1 MEKIIVEVGSTNTKI
16 DLAVDGDV
24 KHLETI
30 TIEFK
35 KNFKK
40 ENKLNSNDIEVLINK
55 VKELEKEYKEIYV
68 CGTSIFRNLNENER
82 KEFLDLFFKRTEIN
96 FEIIDSKK
104 ENELTVFGCV
114 RNVKQKVAVL
124 VGGGGST
131 EITIFDKEIKEMI
144 NTPFGVMDIMNEFPD
159 LAENLAT
166 TDLEEVK
173 AVIRKHLKLPKEKA
187 DILILAGGGHLLFAL
202 NSGISYEKNTL
213 YQDKLQPVMMNF
225 NTRQKDTVK
234 YFREIS
240 LDEIRKKVSNP
251 DWWYATRA
259 MCVFVLVVAEEI
271 GAKYIVPTDI
281 SMVYG
286 LTKEGE

>member
-16 DLAVDGDV
+16 DLATEDDV

-30 TIEFK
+30 TISFK

-40 ENKLNSNDIEVLINK
+40 ENKLNSKDIEILISK
-55 VKELEKEYKEIYV
+55 VKELKNKYKEIYV
-68 CGTSIFRNLNENER
+68 CGTSIFRNLNEKDK
-82 KEFLDLFFKRTEIN
+82 KEFLDLFFKETGIS
-96 FEIIDSKK
+96 FDIIDAEK
-104 ENELTVFGCV
+104 ENRLTVLGCV
-114 RNVKQKVAVL
+114 RNVNKKVAIL

-144 NTPFGVMDIMNEFPD
+144 NTPFGGMDIMNRYPD
-159 LAENLAT
+159 LALDLAT

-173 AVIRKHLKLPKEKA
+173 SVVREHLKLPKEKA
-187 DILILAGGGHLLFAL
+187 DILILAGGGHLHFAL
-202 NSGISYEKNTL
+202 ESGISYKENTL
-213 YQDKLQPVMMNF
+213 YTDKLQPIMMDIDS
-225 NTRQKDTVK
+225 RKKDTLRYYK
-234 YFREIS
+234 EIS
-240 LDEIRKKVSNP
+240 LDDIRKRVSDP

-259 MCVFVLVVAEEI
+259 MCAFVLVVAEEI

-286 LTKEGE
+286 LVN